1 MWILQEYKFFLIIA
15 ILSISTIIFLFN
27 NSLNQQDFTT
37 FEVELKQKYTSLKS
51 NNNSILPQAIP
62 NIESLFWLK
71 VNEDIYFF
79 DEAASLNNTTVLP
92 VNKEKDLTLSF
103 IVPESSNNIS
113 SIGGDNLW
121 IDNINSISP
130 DWSSGERGFSLDT
143 GGYIA
148 MTFSDDKDA
157 TKIYNLLNKGRLIK
171 DTLYIPFQKDLGLSD
186 PTEDGLL
193 LFSTPTDISYKNI
206 IGINILENSTPIAYQ
221 DNKLFLIEGWDLYRY
236 SLSLQNLWGNN
247 YTPSKGIGISDDGS
261 FSILSN
267 ASGEVYRKSLVSS
280 SPGLLLFSD
289 PQLQL
294 LSLYNDEIYYTSG
307 WSLYK
312 RSLSSINNEINII
325 NSASNYFEIKNG
337 ILYYISLNN
346 LYKRDL
352 ISNIDTLIYEDV
364 SFWGTNDNNVYYKD
378 NNTIKKEGINPETLN
393 IDSNEFKVNA
403 GGLIY
408 KIGDKIYNEDGLI
421 DIEGEI
427 TSYGDESNLIYVK
440 DWDTHIYNLSN
451 PEGYSFES
459 VIWENLYD
467 ITGVENIKIL
477 LDNSGI
483 NSQELSIANDIS
495 QLELIDSSTTDIN
508 NIILSGNEFIIDD
521 LTYSFSNGFNGQ
533 AILDNMNIGDIVIF
547 GSTSYTV
554 KESYPFWRVVF
565 DTSDDLGVYVGQ
577 KIYKQNYN
585 YEVINPG
592 SFYNIES
599 LLGIWNNLYVRIEL
613 KESSNQTLTP
623 DIKNIQIFTDTL

>member
-15 ILSISTIIFLFN
+15 ILSIATIIFLFN
-27 NSLNQQDFTT
+27 NSLNQQDFIT

-51 NNNSILPQAIP
+51 NDNAILPQAIP

-71 VNEDIYFF
+71 VNKNIYFF

-92 VNKEKDLTLSF
+92 VVKDKDLTLSF

-113 SIGGDNLW
+113 SIGGDNIW
-121 IDNINSISP
+121 IDDINAINP
-130 DWSSGERGFSLDT
+130 DWPSGDRGFSLDT

-186 PTEDGLL
+186 PTEDGIL

-247 YTPSKGIGISDDGS
+247 YTPSKGIGVSNDGS

-267 ASGEVYRKSLVSS
+267 ASGDVYRKSLVSS

-337 ILYYISLNN
+337 ILYYISLND

-352 ISNIDTLIYEDV
+352 TSNIDTLIYENV
-364 SFWGTNDNNVYYKD
+364 SLWGTNDNNVYYKD

-393 IDSNEFKVNA
+393 IDSNDFKVNA
-403 GGLIY
+403 SGLIY
-408 KIGDKIYNEDGLI
+408 KIWDEIYNEEGILE
-421 DIEGEI
+421 IEGEI

-451 PEGYSFES
+451 PEWYSFES

-467 ITGVENIKIL
+467 ITDIENIKIL
-477 LDNSGI
+477 LNNSGI
-483 NSQELSIANDIS
+483 NSQTLSIANDIS
-495 QLELIDSSTTDIN
+495 QLELIDSSTADIN

-521 LTYSFSNGFNGQ
+521 LTYSFSNGLNGQ
-533 AILDNMNIGDIVIF
+533 AVLDNMSIGDIIIF

-592 SFYNIES
+592 NFYNIES
-599 LLGIWNNLYVRIEL
+599 LLGAWNNLYVRIEL
-613 KESSNQTLTP
+613 KEPSNQAETP
-623 DIKNIQIFTDTL
+623 NITNIEIYTDTP